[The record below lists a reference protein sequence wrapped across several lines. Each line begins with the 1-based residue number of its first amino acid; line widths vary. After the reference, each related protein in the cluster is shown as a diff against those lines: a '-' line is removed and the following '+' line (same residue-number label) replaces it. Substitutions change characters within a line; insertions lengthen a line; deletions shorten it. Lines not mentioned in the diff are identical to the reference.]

1 MKKKITNKFFQ
12 CRSWIEEKLKSYC
25 AALSAKK
32 RLVTIL
38 VLCSMFGISSI
49 YFSFSAIYNIN
60 KTNGEQIRIE
70 HINQLKL
77 HARDSI
83 HKINLRQYEKE

>member
-1 MKKKITNKFFQ
+1 MKKRITNKLFQ

-25 AALSAKK
+25 AALSPKK
-32 RLVTIL
+32 RLITIL
-38 VLCSMFGISSI
+38 VICSLFGISSL

-60 KTNGEQIRIE
+60 KTDEEQIRIE
-70 HINQLKL
+70 DINQFQL

-83 HKINLRQYEKE
+83 HKLKLKQYEK